1 MAKAPKSAPVEGE
14 EASQSSPGSEPE
26 IIQQA
31 RLQWGQNPDYWPIWL
46 KNEYNAWLAGGPAPS
61 GSLDEVLGKKK
72 EKAE

>member
-1 MAKAPKSAPVEGE
+1 MAKAPKVLPAEGE
-14 EASQSSPGSEPE
+14 EVQLSNQSEPE

-31 RLQWGQNPDYWPIWL
+31 RKHYGENPDYWPIWL